1 MAKRQNGRKVK
12 PDGETD
18 LRFCLFYFTSDKNRQ
33 NYCFSF
39 LRTHK
44 LTAMAERIRTY
55 REFYQFYLTE
65 HSKTGTR
72 IFHFIG
78 TFLVFFVIGYVISS
92 GKERFLWYIPIV
104 GYGFAW
110 FSHAVIER
118 NKPATFKYPL
128 WSLISDFR
136 LFFEL
141 LIGKQKFIMPNNKP
155 QNP

>member
-1 MAKRQNGRKVK
+1 MEK
-12 PDGETD
+12 PIGY
-18 LRFCLFYFTSDKNRQ
+18 FAFPLFYPFIKIGRIIALTSIESINQ
-33 NYCFSF
+33 
-39 LRTHK
+39 T
-44 LTAMAERIRTY
+44 TMTERIKTY

-78 TFLVFFVIGYVISS
+78 TLLIFFVIGYVISS

-128 WSLISDFR
+128 WSLISDFK

-141 LIGKQKFIMPNNKP
+141 LIGKQKFITKTDSQPH
-155 QNP
+155 